1 MKKFK
6 TIAIILGVLG
16 ILSGSYFGGAY
27 VQKLKLEN
35 KQLKEN
41 QAYRD
46 NLDKELAKK
55 DSTIS
60 TILKRNIS
68 KRDLSDYLDTHD
80 KSLKRWLDKKHDI
93 NLKKVQSIIKSEL
106 VFVNKD
112 TTIVDLSP
120 ILEAIKKGEAQA
132 KQPFTD
138 SIANCMIVKG
148 YILLDGEKLDLVI
161 NDREFKNTMTGVAYL
176 QRQKW
181 KLLFFNTRL
190 FGKRK
195 LEIILEDSC
204 GTSHT
209 IILDVSK
216 R

>member
-1 MKKFK
+1 MKNFK
-6 TIAIILGVLG
+6 NIAIIIGALTVL
-16 ILSGSYFGGAY
+16 FGAGFCGAY

-46 NLDKELAKK
+46 NLDKELSKK

-60 TILKRNIS
+60 TILKRNVS
-68 KRDLSDYLDTHD
+68 KKDLSEYLDTHD
-80 KSLKRWLDKKHDI
+80 KSLKRWLEKENDI
-93 NLKKVQSIIKSEL
+93 NLRKVRSIIKSEL
-106 VFVNKD
+106 VYVNKD

-120 ILEAIKKGEAQA
+120 ILEAIKKGDAKA

-138 SIANCMIVKG
+138 SIPNCMIVKG

-161 NDREFKNTMTGVAYL
+161 DDREFKNTMTGVAYI

-209 IILDVSK
+209 MILDVSK